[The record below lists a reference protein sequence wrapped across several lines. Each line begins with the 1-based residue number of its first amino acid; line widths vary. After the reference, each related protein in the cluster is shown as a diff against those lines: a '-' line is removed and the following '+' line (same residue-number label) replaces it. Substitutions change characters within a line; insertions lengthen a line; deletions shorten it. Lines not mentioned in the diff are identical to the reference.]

1 MWAMAAKEFSVV
13 LRDRG
18 AMLTLFLSPIAFI
31 VVMSLAL
38 GQSFAGLDESDPVQV
53 LAVDEDGDEAAETL
67 LEGLSGGEGISIV
80 TEVEGHEVSLAQAER
95 LVRDGEY
102 PMALIIPSDY
112 TDRAR
117 DDGRAQT
124 GVIADPSASSQTMQ
138 PLEAAVSAT
147 SATVASRHHT
157 AELLGEQVE
166 EEPDPERREA
176 LQGRIDDLSED
187 ADEVLAQADVEL
199 PSGSEPPV
207 YPSVYQQN
215 VPGYTI
221 MYVFFIV
228 TTMAGAI
235 LTERREGTFPR
246 LLSAPVPRWRL
257 LVGKIAPYLVI
268 ALAQVGLLTA
278 FGNVVFGMELGD
290 QPLALVPVTLA
301 LALCAVSLGVLLAA
315 YARTDAQVS
324 GLGTILILVLAALGG
339 CMVPLVF
346 MPDFMSDLAA
356 FTPHG
361 QALIAFQD
369 VMVRGAGVMDVL
381 PATGVLTGVA
391 LLFFLVA
398 LPRFRFRA

>member
-1 MWAMAAKEFSVV
+1 MWAMAKKEFSVV

-18 AMLTLFLSPIAFI
+18 AMLTLFLSPVVFI

-38 GQSFAGLDESDPVQV
+38 GQSFAGLGETDPVRI
-53 LAVDEDGDEAAETL
+53 LAVDQDGDDAAEQL
-67 LEGLSGGEGISIV
+67 VEVLDDGDGLAV
-80 TEVEGHEVSLAQAER
+80 LTEVEGEPVTLATAEQ

-102 PMALIIPSDY
+102 PMALVIPSGFTEDAL
-112 TDRAR
+112 TE
-117 DDGRAQT
+117 GRAET
-124 GVIADPSASSQTMQ
+124 GVLADPAASSQVMQ

-147 SATVASRHHT
+147 AATVAGRFHT
-157 AELLGEQVE
+157 GALLAEQMEREPDEERRAELQE
-166 EEPDPERREA
+166 
-176 LQGRIDDLSED
+176 RIDALDED
-187 ADEVLAQADVEL
+187 VVVGAEVEL
-199 PSGSEPPV
+199 PSGAEVPS

-246 LLSAPVPRWRL
+246 LLSAPVARWRVL
-257 LVGKIAPYLVI
+257 LGKIVPYLVI
-268 ALAQVGLLTA
+268 ALLQVGLLTA

-290 QPLALVPVTLA
+290 NPVTLVPVTLA

-315 YARTDAQVS
+315 YARSDAQVS
-324 GLGTILILVLAALGG
+324 GAGTILILVLAALGG

-356 FTPHG
+356 YTPHG

-369 VMVRGAGVMDVL
+369 VMVRGADVVDVL
-381 PATGVLTGVA
+381 PAAGILTGLAV
-391 LLFFLVA
+391 LFFAAA
-398 LPRFRFRA
+398 LPRFRFRT